1 MFGWRSIFLYNV
13 PFGVIGIIL
22 CWIVTPPPQE
32 HRKVQ
37 IDIIGGVLL
46 LFTVTSFVLA
56 INWARQ
62 LGWSSP
68 SVLFPSALFLL
79 SLPGFLLTETLV
91 PHPMLDLALF
101 RNRIFVLAQSGNFLI
116 HMSSIGI
123 FLLIPFYLVKILGA
137 SAQATGLIML
147 PLTVMFIIMGPVSG
161 FLADRMGTKWL
172 SVCGL
177 LFTCLGYYSL
187 TSLGQNSSVFG
198 IILRLTVLGL
208 GQAVFQPPNLSAS
221 MGSVSTERVG
231 IAGGIHGTMRHLG
244 NLAGI
249 AIVGSYF
256 SARRASIMESQALAG
271 PAKEI
276 ATSSFLGALHE
287 TFFFSLLIAIIAL
300 ATSLFQKSLRTKGY
314 QP

>member
-1 MFGWRSIFLYNV
+1 MASI
-13 PFGVIGIIL
+13 IRCQIL
-22 CWIVTPPPQE
+22 S
-32 HRKVQ
+32 
-37 IDIIGGVLL
+37 L
-46 LFTVTSFVLA
+46 TSFEIPCSFDLIFCPPKDTNGQSDLSGTSA
-56 INWARQ
+56 P
-62 LGWSSP
+62 SP
-68 SVLFPSALFLL
+68 L
-79 SLPGFLLTETLV
+79 
-91 PHPMLDLALF
+91 
-101 RNRIFVLAQSGNFLI
+101 
-116 HMSSIGI
+116 
-123 FLLIPFYLVKILGA
+123 
-137 SAQATGLIML
+137 GLIL
-147 PLTVMFIIMGPVSG
+147 
-161 FLADRMGTKWL
+161 KWL

-187 TSLGQNSSVFG
+187 TSLGQNSSVLG

-208 GQAVFQPPNLSAS
+208 GQAVFQPPNLSAT
-221 MGSVSTERVG
+221 MGSVSKERVG

-287 TFFFSLLIAIIAL
+287 TFFLSLLIAIIAL
-300 ATSLFQKSLRTKGY
+300 ATSLLQKSLRTKGY